1 MGTHVTPERSCAFPR
16 FRAPNGTINFENRP
30 ALNAWQLAWSRLQ
43 SCVQPDGLGALLPN
57 GQREPARSVQTAL
70 LAGRARS
77 ALPRLVAATRA
88 LEIAPCLA
96 AAIPLIGAG
105 PGLTPSWDDLLI
117 SFLCGLRATA
127 GKDRSQ
133 GRFLTE
139 FGMAVNNASAAT
151 SAVSRSYI
159 EHTVDGFGP
168 IWVEDVLAAMGA
180 GDCELTR
187 RATARALRMGHTS
200 GTDMMIG
207 ALLGSSAW
215 QAGTQAAD
223 VLAVLSCHEAHCA
236 TAPPLE

>member
-1 MGTHVTPERSCAFPR
+1 VGTHVTPERSCAPP
-16 FRAPNGTINFENRP
+16 FRVSNGRVDFANPSTRD
-30 ALNAWQLAWSRLQ
+30 AWQIAWSQLQ

-57 GQREPARSVQTAL
+57 GRCTAARSVQTAL

-77 ALPRLVAATRA
+77 ALPLLVASTREH
-88 LEIAPCLA
+88 EIAICLA
-96 AAIPLIGAG
+96 NAIPLIGAG

-117 SFLCGLRATA
+117 GFICGLRATA
-127 GKDRSQ
+127 ATSRIQ
-133 GRFLTE
+133 RRFLTE
-139 FGMAVNNASAAT
+139 FGLAVENASAAT

-168 IWVEDVLAAMGA
+168 IWVEDVLAALGA

-207 ALLGSSAW
+207 AVLGSSAW